1 MTTSFGSSDR
11 PPITVTWADAHQ
23 ASQAQNQTT
32 RIVETS
38 EATPLTAATLSEID
52 LTPAEVL
59 TCQTRCVRLDWEE
72 LDRFTAVNRQYES
85 LGVVFTNAIAITPSN
100 PAYPAY
106 SGSIVLMGSHKSG
119 YLEAIF
125 LQPAHFVSGF
135 VTSSRRMVMTAF
147 DAENREVSQT
157 QTPEPNLAGS
167 GASTQPNLFLQL
179 TGKNIHRVTFH
190 AFDGQFTLDDF
201 CFSA

>member
-1 MTTSFGSSDR
+1 MTTPFRSSDR
-11 PPITVTWADAHQ
+11 PPITVTWANAHQ
-23 ASQAQNQTT
+23 PAQPQGRTT
-32 RIVETS
+32 QIIETS

-72 LDRFTAVNRQYES
+72 LDRFTVVDCQYES
-85 LGVVFTNAIAITPSN
+85 LGVVFTNAIAISPSN

-106 SGSIVLMGSHKSG
+106 SGSIVLMGSHRSG

-135 VTSSRRMVMTAF
+135 VTSSRRTMMTAF
-147 DAENREVSQT
+147 DAENREIAQI

-167 GASTQPNLFLQL
+167 ASSTQPNLFLQL
-179 TGKNIHRVTFH
+179 TAKNIHRVTFH
-190 AFDGQFTLDDF
+190 AFDGQLTLDDF
-201 CFSA
+201 CFSV